1 MTKEKTMNVKL
12 FRLNSGEEIMARF
25 TENDDTFTLKDP
37 AVLIPMERGQIGIM
51 PWLMYTKASSGLE
64 IKKSFIAFSVE
75 PVDELKEQ
83 YDATLNKGIVAPSK
97 SVKSSPSLKLTMD

>member
-1 MTKEKTMNVKL
+1 MNVKL

-37 AVLIPMERGQIGIM
+37 AVLIPMERGQIG
-51 PWLMYTKASSGLE
+51 SGLE
-64 IKKSFIAFSVE
+64 IKKSFIAFSIE